1 MKCKVVL
8 NIDIIGTTKYLSTE
22 DKGIFM
28 SNIVEGIT
36 NHYRKQGKS
45 VATEMGV
52 YNGHPFTN
60 DITIRIR
67 TENEIIVIGNH
78 NIEKADITW
87 DANKTILERY
97 KAHND
102 LRNNG
107 YELFDVNVLITD
119 MSKRENEQAITDS
132 VMVLDSL
139 SIHPEGNNAKVYTF
153 VFDELIYKIV
163 MKDGKPDHHIE
174 SAKDETWVKRV
185 SQIIHY
191 IDNIINTYEKHK
203 SVEDYD
209 KEIKEIFGKIVSLDS
224 SDGLCMVTM

>member
-8 NIDIIGTTKYLSTE
+8 NIDLVGTTKYLSKE
-22 DKGIFM
+22 DKGVFI

-36 NHYRKQGKS
+36 SHYRKQGKS
-45 VATEMGV
+45 VANEIGI
-52 YNGHPFTN
+52 YSGQPFTN

-87 DANKTILERY
+87 DANKTIIERY

-107 YELFDVNVLITD
+107 SELFDVNVLITD

-139 SIHPEGNNAKVYTF
+139 SIHPEANKAKAYTF

-163 MKDGKPDHHIE
+163 MKDGKPDHNIE
-174 SAKDETWVKRV
+174 SAKDETWVKRIA
-185 SQIIHY
+185 QIIHY
-191 IDNIINTYEKHK
+191 LDAIMDTYEKYT
-203 SVEDYD
+203 SVEDYEKD
-209 KEIKEIFGKIVSLDS
+209 IKDIFGKIVSLDS
-224 SDGLCMVTM
+224 SDGLCMVAM

>member
-1 MKCKVVL
+1 
-8 NIDIIGTTKYLSTE
+8 
-22 DKGIFM
+22 
-28 SNIVEGIT
+28 
-36 NHYRKQGKS
+36 
-45 VATEMGV
+45 
-52 YNGHPFTN
+52 
-60 DITIRIR
+60 
-67 TENEIIVIGNH
+67 
-78 NIEKADITW
+78 
-87 DANKTILERY
+87 
-97 KAHND
+97 
-102 LRNNG
+102 
-107 YELFDVNVLITD
+107 

-174 SAKDETWVKRV
+174 SAKDETWVKRIA
-185 SQIIHY
+185 QIVHY

-209 KEIKEIFGKIVSLDS
+209 KEIKEIFGEIVSLDS

>member
-1 MKCKVVL
+1 MKCKIVL
-8 NIDIIGTTKYLSTE
+8 NIDIVGTTKYLSKE
-22 DKGIFM
+22 DKGVFVA
-28 SNIVEGIT
+28 NIVEGIT

-45 VATEMGV
+45 VANEIGI
-52 YNGHPFTN
+52 YSGHPFTN

-87 DANKTILERY
+87 DANKTIIERY

-107 YELFDVNVLITD
+107 YELFDVSVLITD

-139 SIHPEGNNAKVYTF
+139 SIHPEANKAKVYTF

-163 MKDGKPDHHIE
+163 MKDGKPDHNIE
-174 SAKDETWVKRV
+174 SAKDETWVKRIA
-185 SQIIHY
+185 QIIHY
-191 IDNIINTYEKHK
+191 LDAIMDTYEKYT
-203 SVEDYD
+203 SVEDYEKD
-209 KEIKEIFGKIVSLDS
+209 IKEIFGKIVSLDS

>member
-1 MKCKVVL
+1 MKCKIVL
-8 NIDIIGTTKYLSTE
+8 NIDIVGTTKYLTKE
-22 DKGIFM
+22 DKGVFVA
-28 SNIVEGIT
+28 NIVEGIT

-45 VATEMGV
+45 VANEIGI
-52 YNGHPFTN
+52 YSGHPFTN

-87 DANKTILERY
+87 DANKTIIERY

-139 SIHPEGNNAKVYTF
+139 SIHPEANKAKAYTF
-153 VFDELIYKIV
+153 VFDELIYNIV
-163 MKDGKPDHHIE
+163 MKDGKPDHNIE
-174 SAKDETWVKRV
+174 SAKDETWVKRIA
-185 SQIIHY
+185 QIIHY
-191 IDNIINTYEKHK
+191 LDAIMDTYEKYT
-203 SVEDYD
+203 SVEDYEKD
-209 KEIKEIFGKIVSLDS
+209 IKEIFGKIVSLDS

>member
-8 NIDIIGTTKYLSTE
+8 NIDIVGTTKYLSTE
-22 DKGIFM
+22 DKGVFI

-36 NHYRKQGKS
+36 SHYRKQGKS
-45 VATEMGV
+45 VSNEIGI
-52 YNGHPFTN
+52 YSGQPFTN

-87 DANKTILERY
+87 DANKTIIERY

-102 LRNNG
+102 LRNKG

-139 SIHPEGNNAKVYTF
+139 SIHPEANKAKVYTF

-163 MKDGKPDHHIE
+163 MKDGKPDHNIE
-174 SAKDETWVKRV
+174 SAKDETWVKRIA
-185 SQIIHY
+185 QIIHY
-191 IDNIINTYEKHK
+191 LDAIMDTYEKYT
-203 SVEDYD
+203 SVEDYEKD
-209 KEIKEIFGKIVSLDS
+209 IKEIFGKIVSLDS
-224 SDGLCMVTM
+224 SDGLCMVAM

>member
-1 MKCKVVL
+1 MKCKIVL
-8 NIDIIGTTKYLSTE
+8 NIDIVGTTKYLSKE
-22 DKGIFM
+22 DKRIFI

-36 NHYRKQGKS
+36 SHYRKQGKS
-45 VATEMGV
+45 VSTEMGI

-78 NIEKADITW
+78 NIDKADITW

-97 KAHND
+97 RAHND

-107 YELFDVNVLITD
+107 YELFDINVLITD
-119 MSKRENEQAITDS
+119 MGKRENEQAITDS

-139 SIHPEGNNAKVYTF
+139 SIHPEANKAKVYTF

-174 SAKDETWVKRV
+174 SAKDETWAKRI

-191 IDNIINTYEKHK
+191 LDAIIDTYEKYT
-203 SVEDYD
+203 SVEDYEKD
-209 KEIKEIFGKIVSLDS
+209 VKEIFEKIVSLDS
-224 SDGLCMVTM
+224 SDGLCMVAM

>member
-8 NIDIIGTTKYLSTE
+8 NIDIVGTTKYLTKE
-22 DKGIFM
+22 DKGIFIG
-28 SNIVEGIT
+28 NIVEGVT
-36 NHYRKQGKS
+36 SHYRKQGKS
-45 VATEMGV
+45 VSNEIGI

-87 DANKTILERY
+87 DANKTIIERY

-139 SIHPEGNNAKVYTF
+139 SIHPEANKAKAYTF

-163 MKDGKPDHHIE
+163 
-174 SAKDETWVKRV
+174 SAKDETWVKRIA
-185 SQIIHY
+185 QIIHY
-191 IDNIINTYEKHK
+191 LDAIMDTYEKYT
-203 SVEDYD
+203 SVEDYEKD
-209 KEIKEIFGKIVSLDS
+209 IKEIFGKIVSLDS
-224 SDGLCMVTM
+224 SDGLCMVAM

>member
-1 MKCKVVL
+1 MT
-8 NIDIIGTTKYLSTE
+8 NEIGIYS
-22 DKGIFM
+22 
-28 SNIVEGIT
+28 
-36 NHYRKQGKS
+36 
-45 VATEMGV
+45 
-52 YNGHPFTN
+52 GHPFTN

-87 DANKTILERY
+87 DANKTIIERY

-139 SIHPEGNNAKVYTF
+139 SIHSEAKAYTF

-163 MKDGKPDHHIE
+163 MKDGKPDHNIE
-174 SAKDETWVKRV
+174 SAKDETWVKRIA
-185 SQIIHY
+185 QIIHY
-191 IDNIINTYEKHK
+191 LDAIIDTYEKYT
-203 SVEDYD
+203 SVEDYEKD
-209 KEIKEIFGKIVSLDS
+209 IKEIFGKIVSLDS